1 MSVISAVNSVVS
13 AGLFFLLGPY
23 VGLCITR
30 WWQMRTEFLGGV
42 WGAVADLNMWASVWF
57 HSGSKGDVAARSL
70 VQRYAI
76 YPPLVRQPRAAV
88 RYLPPLSTAAS
99 GSGTLSTPP

>member
-42 WGAVADLNMWASVWF
+42 WGA
-57 HSGSKGDVAARSL
+57 
-70 VQRYAI
+70 
-76 YPPLVRQPRAAV
+76 YP
-88 RYLPPLSTAAS
+88 
-99 GSGTLSTPP
+99 

>member
-70 VQRYAI
+70 VQRYGLLAHI
-76 YPPLVRQPRAAV
+76 PSPSPS
-88 RYLPPLSTAAS
+88 P
-99 GSGTLSTPP
+99 